1 MDSFQLLPV
10 PIELKIPQVI
20 LLANREECF
29 LGPLIDSMR
38 DSVEY
43 LFSIKQQLEAKSG
56 NLDDQLLFLDDNKA
70 RMRSAC
76 NSLQSEVKLVSQ
88 QLLRDQGIQRTRL
101 LALWLEN
108 SFERMQLAI
117 HWAES
122 AEETLVPQLQQLS
135 EHPSTQVPPPF
146 SIRVV
151 LCCVVLCDVVLCCIV
166 LCCCAVLYCV
176 VLCCVVL
183 CCIVLCVVLC
193 CAVCGVVYCDVVWC
207 GVV

>member
-122 AEETLVPQLQQLS
+122 AEETLVPQQLQILS
-135 EHPSTQVPPPF
+135 EHPNTQVPPPF
-146 SIRVV
+146 SIYV
-151 LCCVVLCDVVLCCIV
+151 LCCVLCCIV
-166 LCCCAVLYCV
+166 
-176 VLCCVVL
+176 
-183 CCIVLCVVLC
+183 
-193 CAVCGVVYCDVVWC
+193 CGVVWC
-207 GVV
+207 GVVPCGAVFSYLLTLFL